1 MGNHLESL
9 REGGIMFNYL
19 YINMFSLLLLAMVY
33 LNSRR
38 NPENTTVEQKTYL
51 YLLVSTVLIILF
63 DSGMVL
69 VDGLQFE
76 YAGQV
81 NTAVTLLYYIATPVP
96 CMFWALYVESMILSD
111 EAKVKKTFLYLL
123 IPTILFAVCS
133 VASLFWNFLFY
144 IDAQNIY
151 HRGAYFWIVPIVCYG
166 YIAYA
171 SYLVFRNRQTI
182 SRHDYRSLLV
192 FALPPLIGGLIQT
205 FYYGVATLWS
215 SVAFSVL
222 MIYLNIQNVQMHTDH
237 MTGLYNRMQL
247 DRYLAELAEHPVQGK
262 QIGGIM
268 IDIDDFKRI
277 NDVYG
282 HKMGDIALRE
292 SGLILKESFRK
303 DDFVSRYG
311 GDEFAVILML
321 DRQEDLNLLVER
333 LKRNIEAHNRR
344 EDYPFQ
350 ISFSM
355 GFSVFDLSGG
365 MTTESFLK
373 LIDDRMYEEK
383 RKKKVQSTSE

>member
-1 MGNHLESL
+1 
-9 REGGIMFNYL
+9 MFNYL

-144 IDAQNIY
+144 NV
-151 HRGAYFWIVPIVCYG
+151 RV
-166 YIAYA
+166 
-171 SYLVFRNRQTI
+171 S
-182 SRHDYRSLLV
+182 
-192 FALPPLIGGLIQT
+192 
-205 FYYGVATLWS
+205 FY
-215 SVAFSVL
+215 
-222 MIYLNIQNVQMHTDH
+222 
-237 MTGLYNRMQL
+237 
-247 DRYLAELAEHPVQGK
+247 
-262 QIGGIM
+262 
-268 IDIDDFKRI
+268 
-277 NDVYG
+277 
-282 HKMGDIALRE
+282 
-292 SGLILKESFRK
+292 
-303 DDFVSRYG
+303 
-311 GDEFAVILML
+311 
-321 DRQEDLNLLVER
+321 
-333 LKRNIEAHNRR
+333 
-344 EDYPFQ
+344 
-350 ISFSM
+350 
-355 GFSVFDLSGG
+355 
-365 MTTESFLK
+365 
-373 LIDDRMYEEK
+373 
-383 RKKKVQSTSE
+383 